1 MNLLQNR
8 ETEVALVGAALNS
21 RECARKLA
29 ELPGDIFSQP
39 DTQAAHRAV
48 QRLLTRGGQIDL
60 ITLEAETGKE
70 CECGA
75 MLVKASLDG
84 YTTSMWGQWLAIL
97 DDARRRRAVYAA
109 AQEAMQAVISPGES
123 PAVIAEK
130 LAATAKVAETQQTTI
145 GMVEAMAALMDTFG
159 TKRKACQTG
168 IADLDR
174 LTGGFRGGKLVV
186 LGARPGVGK
195 TALALAVAKHVSQHT
210 GPVLVVSLE
219 MDATEIMARLY
230 ASESGVDVQE
240 LESGDLSDASLE
252 GIATYTPYVTS
263 LPIRLA
269 EKASTPMQIRREAQK
284 MRENGG
290 LEMIVVDYIQLMR
303 PDGKH
308 GSRYE
313 EVSEISRELKLLA
326 MDMGV
331 PVLALTQ
338 FNRSSE
344 AGKNGQATKRA
355 PTMAEAKDS
364 GSIEQDANVFIIQYA
379 PDNPGSDPYAQHA
392 VNVCNV
398 KGWQWQ
404 QLIVAKNRQGR
415 TGIIDVGFDRAHM
428 RFQNFDFS
436 GVGQ

>member
-8 ETEVALVGAALNS
+8 ETEVALIGAAINS
-21 RECARKLA
+21 RECARQLA
-29 ELPGDIFSQP
+29 ELPGDMFSQP

-48 QRLLTRGGQIDL
+48 QRLLSRGGQIDL
-60 ITLEAETGKE
+60 ITLEAEASKE
-70 CECGA
+70 FDCAA
-75 MLVKASLDG
+75 MLIKAGLDG

-97 DDARRRRAVYAA
+97 DDARRRRAVYTA
-109 AQEAMQAVISPGES
+109 AQEAMKAATDPGES
-123 PAVIAEK
+123 PEVIAGK
-130 LAATAKVAETQQTTI
+130 LATTAKVAETQQTTV
-145 GMVEAMAALMDTFG
+145 GMVEAMAALMETFG
-159 TKRKACQTG
+159 TKRQACQTG

-174 LTGGFRGGKLVV
+174 LMGGFRGGKLVV

-195 TALALAVAKHVSQHT
+195 TALALAVAKHVAQHT

-219 MDATEIMARLY
+219 MDATEIMARIY

-240 LESGDLSDASLE
+240 LESGDLSEASLD
-252 GIATYTPYVTS
+252 GIAQYTPLVTS
-263 LPIRLA
+263 LPIRIS
-269 EKASTPMQIRREAQK
+269 EKATTPMQVRREAQK

-308 GSRYE
+308 SSRYE

-344 AGKNGQATKRA
+344 AGKNGQASKRA

-364 GSIEQDANVFIIQYA
+364 GSIEQDANVFVIQYA
-379 PDNPGSDPYAQHA
+379 PDSPGEDPYAQHA
-392 VNVCNV
+392 ARVCDAY
-398 KGWQWQ
+398 GWQWQ

-428 RFQNFDFS
+428 RFQNFDFT
-436 GVGQ
+436 GVGR

>member
-8 ETEVALVGAALNS
+8 EAEVALVGAAMNS

-39 DTQAAHRAV
+39 ETKAAHRAV
-48 QRLLTRGGQIDL
+48 QRLLSRGEQIDL

-70 CECGA
+70 CECGG
-75 MLVKASLDG
+75 MLMKAGIDG

-123 PAVIAEK
+123 PAIIAEK
-130 LAATAKVAETQQTTI
+130 LAATAKVAETQQTTV

-159 TKRKACQTG
+159 TKRKACRTG

-219 MDATEIMARLY
+219 MDATEVMARLY

-303 PDGKH
+303 TDGKH

-379 PDNPGSDPYAQHA
+379 PDNPGIDPYAQHA
-392 VNVCNV
+392 VTVCDA

-436 GVGQ
+436 GVGG